1 MTSSPTPLAP
11 TPPSK
16 RRAPHPLPSGQAPGI
31 RGIPASRPLAAS
43 PPRPRPLQLSP
54 VPPPRPPAPPGPLL
68 PLSPPGCQARVVRNK
83 GTQKSLG
90 YGFVSFKDPW
100 DMTKALREMHGK
112 YIGNRPVKASPP
124 HHSSPPRHRR
134 ASTPRPF
141 RCARA
146 PGPSAARSSQAPN
159 SSGCTR
165 WQSTTRRSG
174 ANSRRPRASSGR
186 TCTRGRRT
194 CPGDCDRRRAPRSV
208 WGERVAESR
217 LQRVQRS
224 ALCSLPGS
232 PATSTTGRRA
242 HAPRPPHAPR
252 SRSALAPQRSSA
264 HDCVGAGSWVH
275 QQMQKRRTLAA
286 GTPYLLCFYLDALAK
301 SLDRVT
307 CLVPRT
313 S

>member
-1 MTSSPTPLAP
+1 
-11 TPPSK
+11 
-16 RRAPHPLPSGQAPGI
+16 
-31 RGIPASRPLAAS
+31 
-43 PPRPRPLQLSP
+43 
-54 VPPPRPPAPPGPLL
+54 
-68 PLSPPGCQARVVRNK
+68 
-83 GTQKSLG
+83 
-90 YGFVSFKDPW
+90 
-100 DMTKALREMHGK
+100 MTKALREMHGK

-264 HDCVGAGSWVH
+264 HDCVGAAAGVVGAPTNAKTPHTGSWHPLFTVFLPRCSS
-275 QQMQKRRTLAA
+275 QKSRS
-286 GTPYLLCFYLDALAK
+286 CD
-301 SLDRVT
+301 
-307 CLVPRT
+307 VPRT
-313 S
+313 TYVVARRAGRCAAVWFGPRAGLPSRRPQQYSKLSRASARTASVASRAHASNRSGDTPARRAP